1 METENKTP
9 REIIAEVTSQKKAI
23 NHKDN
28 LKQYD
33 PKGHAIHDHTKR
45 QDKVI
50 NTEKGSQ
57 LAPVARLS
65 LSFQKLIVDRAAAFL
80 VGDGIGLTA
89 SPDTDAERLI
99 MDMIYRTWHDN
110 KINYQTRQMARIW
123 MSEQEV
129 AELWYF
135 DDKNIWSDMGFEGTR
150 MRMQV
155 LSHSLGDTLYPYF
168 DEYGDMTAFGRE
180 FVSEEVRYFEVY
192 LNDEIITYRKDTDWT
207 EADRKENMLGKIPI
221 VYYYR
226 ETTEWSDVQNLIER
240 YETMISNFAD
250 ANDYFAS
257 PMVKIKGKV
266 DGFAEKGEQG
276 KLITMGE
283 NADASYLTWD
293 QAPEAI
299 RLEKDTLQELIMA
312 MTQTPDISFKQM
324 QGIGNLSG
332 IALKMMFLDA
342 KLKTLKH
349 QEEFGEGVQRR
360 INLIRKGMTLVNTA
374 VGVAA
379 NLQVEPEFRFYLPS
393 NDQETINML
402 STAAGNRAI
411 MSRKTAVRVNPF
423 VADPDQELEDIADED
438 AAQFG
443 NIFPEEDV

>member
-1 METENKTP
+1 MEIEDKTP
-9 REIIAEVTSQKKAI
+9 RQIISEVTSQKKPIDHRA
-23 NHKDN
+23 N
-28 LKQYD
+28 LNEYYPD
-33 PKGHAIHDHTKR
+33 GHAIHDRSKR
-45 QDKVI
+45 RDKVI
-50 NTEKGSQ
+50 KTDKGTE

-80 VGDGIGLTA
+80 AGDGIDIIS

-99 MDMIYRTWHDN
+99 VEMIRRTWHDN
-110 KINYQTRQMARIW
+110 KIDYKTRQMARIW

-135 DDKNIWSDMGFEGTR
+135 EDKDVWGDMGFQGPR
-150 MRMQV
+150 MRVQV
-155 LSHSLGDTLYPYF
+155 LSHSLGDILYPYF
-168 DEYGDMTAFGRE
+168 DDYGDMIAFGRE
-180 FVSEEVRYFEVY
+180 YVIDKVRYFEVY
-192 LNDEIITYRKDTDWT
+192 LQDLKITYRKDTDWT
-207 EADRKENMLGKIPI
+207 EVDREKNMLGKIPV

-226 ETTEWSDVQNLIER
+226 DNTEWGDVQNLIER

-257 PMVKIKGKV
+257 PMVKVKGKV

-276 KLITMGE
+276 KLITMDE

-299 RLEKDTLQELIMA
+299 RLEKDTLQELIMS

-360 INLIRKGMTLVNTA
+360 INLIKKGMTLINTSVGNA
-374 VGVAA
+374 V
-379 NLQVEPEFRFYLPS
+379 NLQVEPGFKFYLPS
-393 NDQETINML
+393 NDQEMINML

-411 MSRKTAVRVNPF
+411 MSRKTAVGMNPF
-423 VADPDQELEDIADED
+423 VMDAEKEMEDIADED

>member
-1 METENKTP
+1 MEIEDKTP
-9 REIIAEVTSQKKAI
+9 RQIISEVTSQKKPIDHRA
-23 NHKDN
+23 N
-28 LKQYD
+28 LNEYYPD
-33 PKGHAIHDHTKR
+33 GHAIHDRSKR
-45 QDKVI
+45 RDKVI
-50 NTEKGSQ
+50 KTDKGTE
-57 LAPVARLS
+57 LAPVARLP

-80 VGDGIGLTA
+80 AGDGIDIIS

-99 MDMIYRTWHDN
+99 VEMIRRTWHDN
-110 KINYQTRQMARIW
+110 KIDYKTRQMARIW

-135 DDKNIWSDMGFEGTR
+135 EDKDVWGDMGFQGPR
-150 MRMQV
+150 MRVQV
-155 LSHSLGDTLYPYF
+155 LSHSLGDILYPYF
-168 DEYGDMTAFGRE
+168 DDYGDMIAFGRE
-180 FVSEEVRYFEVY
+180 YVIDKVRYFEVY
-192 LNDEIITYRKDTDWT
+192 LQDLKITYRKDTDWT
-207 EADRKENMLGKIPI
+207 EVERKKNMLGKIPVI
-221 VYYYR
+221 YYYR
-226 ETTEWSDVQNLIER
+226 DNTEWGDVQNLIER

-257 PMVKIKGKV
+257 PMVKVKGKV

-276 KLITMGE
+276 KLITMDE

-299 RLEKDTLQELIMA
+299 RLEKDTLQELIMS

-360 INLIRKGMTLVNTA
+360 INLIKKGMTLINTSVGNA
-374 VGVAA
+374 V
-379 NLQVEPEFRFYLPS
+379 NLQVEPEFKFYLPS
-393 NDQETINML
+393 NDQEMINML

-411 MSRKTAVRVNPF
+411 MSRKTAVGMNPF
-423 VADPDQELEDIADED
+423 VMDAEKEMEDIADED

>member
-1 METENKTP
+1 MEIEDKTP
-9 REIIAEVTSQKKAI
+9 RQIISEVTSQKKPIDHRA
-23 NHKDN
+23 N
-28 LKQYD
+28 LNEYYPD
-33 PKGHAIHDHTKR
+33 GHAIHDRSKR
-45 QDKVI
+45 RDKVI
-50 NTEKGSQ
+50 KTDKGTE
-57 LAPVARLS
+57 LAPVARLP

-80 VGDGIGLTA
+80 AGDGIDIIS

-99 MDMIYRTWHDN
+99 VEMIRRTWHNN
-110 KINYQTRQMARIW
+110 KIDYKTRQMARIW

-135 DDKNIWSDMGFEGTR
+135 EDKDVWGDMGFQGPR
-150 MRMQV
+150 MRVQV
-155 LSHSLGDTLYPYF
+155 LSHSLGDILYPYF
-168 DEYGDMTAFGRE
+168 DDYGDMIAFGRE
-180 FVSEEVRYFEVY
+180 YVIDKVRYFEVY
-192 LNDEIITYRKDTDWT
+192 LQDLKITYRKDTDWT
-207 EADRKENMLGKIPI
+207 EVDREKNMLGKIPV

-226 ETTEWSDVQNLIER
+226 DNTEWGDVQNLIER

-257 PMVKIKGKV
+257 PMVKVKGKV

-276 KLITMGE
+276 KLITMDE

-299 RLEKDTLQELIMA
+299 RLEKDTLQELIMS

-360 INLIRKGMTLVNTA
+360 INLIKKGMTLINTNVGNA
-374 VGVAA
+374 V
-379 NLQVEPEFRFYLPS
+379 NLQVEPEFKFYLPS
-393 NDQETINML
+393 NDQEMINML

-411 MSRKTAVRVNPF
+411 MSRKTAVGMNPF
-423 VADPDQELEDIADED
+423 VMDAEKEMEDIADED